1 MLILVRW
8 NPPENGEKT
17 HKIFFDFNN
26 SN

>member
-1 MLILVRW
+1 MLILVHW
-8 NPPENGEKT
+8 KSPENGEKT